1 MPEPLSERQFW
12 INYFSQKHGIKISV
26 AEEAERLAK
35 ANPGGRGFIHKG
47 GAASH
52 LRLQFVEA
60 MRDAGVHLKLH
71 QGSEVFLCFL
81 SLPDGQSCA
90 LHVGVGR
97 GAVAQD
103 ADGARV
109 VNGSVDF
116 PAPRALHGRA
126 HHLTYSLVKKPLLTC
141 FKVFLD
147 CLLGV
152 TSIFFLKQKN
162 RGLLSARCR
171 CPSSTSPR

>member
-1 MPEPLSERQFW
+1 MESLVPEPLSERQFW

-71 QGSEVFLCFL
+71 QGSEVFLCIL
-81 SLPDGQSCA
+81 SLCA
-90 LHVGVGR
+90 
-97 GAVAQD
+97 
-103 ADGARV
+103 
-109 VNGSVDF
+109 
-116 PAPRALHGRA
+116 
-126 HHLTYSLVKKPLLTC
+126 SL
-141 FKVFLD
+141 
-147 CLLGV
+147 
-152 TSIFFLKQKN
+152 
-162 RGLLSARCR
+162 
-171 CPSSTSPR
+171 SP